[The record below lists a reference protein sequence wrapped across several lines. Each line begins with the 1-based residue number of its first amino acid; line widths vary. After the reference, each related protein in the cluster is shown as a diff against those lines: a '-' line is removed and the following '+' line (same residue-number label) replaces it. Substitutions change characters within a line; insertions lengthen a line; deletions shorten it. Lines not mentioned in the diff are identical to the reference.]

1 MKTNDSLR
9 YGILSG
15 LFLTPF
21 ISFIVLNDFF
31 FPFITGKAFVFR
43 IIIEIITLLW
53 LLLILRDKSYAPK
66 FSWIFIAVV
75 TFLGVMTLADIFSV
89 NPFKSFWSN
98 FERMEGLIT
107 LFHLGAYF
115 IVASSILNTRKLWD
129 RIFQTSIVAS
139 FLMGFYGL
147 LQLAG
152 KIVINQG
159 GVRLD
164 GTFGNAAYL
173 AVYMMFHVFLTTYL
187 LMTRKNSF
195 GLKFFYYITIVLQVV
210 ILYFTATRGAFLGLV
225 GGMILAM
232 ALVILFE
239 KERPVMKKT
248 AIGILVGILVLIG
261 GFFAVKNT
269 SFVNS
274 SPVLSRFSSISLSD
288 RTTKSRFL
296 IWNMAWQ
303 GFLERPILGWGQESV
318 NYVFNEHY
326 DPGMYGQEQWFDR
339 AHNVVFD
346 WLIAGGALGLLS
358 YISIFVATLY
368 LLWHKKNDSFSVV
381 EKSIFTGLLGGYVFN
396 NLFIFDNIGSYIL
409 FFSIIAYI
417 YTVSSSEEKN
427 LSIPFVSVYVKK
439 NILPAVSVLVMIF
452 MFYFL
457 NVRPIEANLSLLGA
471 FRVGQNDPAQ
481 SLKLFKDAI
490 SYKTLGLTEM
500 REQLL
505 GAVYDIAQSPK
516 VTQEIKSDF
525 YLTGTSEMLEQIK
538 ETPKDARNY
547 VVLGS
552 FFSRIGR
559 LDEALKYFLEAKKLS
574 PNKQTILFY
583 MGDAYINQKKYTEAL
598 EVLKEAY
605 ELEPIYTEAKTMYAI
620 ANIYAGNLKL
630 GNSLVGELGE
640 TATSDS
646 RVLNAYISAG
656 EYNKV
661 LVLLKDA
668 FDRDPTNLQ
677 KGVSLVAGYLQT
689 GQMTN
694 AVIQLQKLIDTHP
707 KFKSQGEYFISE
719 IRAGRNPSQQ

>member
-9 YGILSG
+9 YSILSG

-21 ISFIVLNDFF
+21 ISFVVLNDFF

-66 FSWIFIAVV
+66 FSWIFIAVA
-75 TFLGVMTLADIFSV
+75 TFLGVMTLADIFSI

-115 IVASSILNTRKLWD
+115 IVASSVLNTKKLWD
-129 RIFQTSIVAS
+129 RLFQTSIAAS
-139 FLMGFYGL
+139 FLMGLYGL

-173 AVYMMFHVFLTTYL
+173 AVYMMFHIFLTAYF
-187 LMTRKNSF
+187 LMTRKNSL
-195 GLKFFYYITIVLQVV
+195 GLKFFYYIAIVLQFI

-232 ALVILFE
+232 ALIILFE
-239 KERPVMKKT
+239 KERLVMKKT
-248 AIGILVGILVLIG
+248 AIGILVGIFILIG

-269 SFVNS
+269 SFVNN
-274 SPVLSRFSSISLSD
+274 SPVLSRFSSISISD

-303 GFLERPILGWGQESV
+303 GFQERPILGWGQESF
-318 NYVFNEHY
+318 NYVFNDHY
-326 DPGMYGQEQWFDR
+326 NPGMYGQEQWFDR

-358 YISIFVATLY
+358 YISIFVAALY
-368 LLWHKKNDSFSVV
+368 LLWRKKNDSFSIV

-396 NLFIFDNIGSYIL
+396 NLFIFDNLGSYIL
-409 FFSIIAYI
+409 FFSVIAYI

-427 LSIPFVSVYVKK
+427 LSIPFVSDYVKQ
-439 NILPAVSVLVMIF
+439 NIFPAVSVLVMIF

-471 FRVGQNDPAQ
+471 FRAGQSDPAQ
-481 SLKLFKDAI
+481 SLKLFKGAI

-516 VTQEIKSDF
+516 ATQEIKSDF
-525 YLTGTSEMLEQIK
+525 YLTGTNEMLEQIK

-547 VVLGS
+547 VVLGT

-559 LDEALKYFLEAKKLS
+559 YDEALKYFIEAEKLS

-583 MGDAYINQKKYTEAL
+583 IGDVYINQKKYTEAL

-605 ELEPIYTEAKTMYAI
+605 ELEPIYTEAKIMYAV

-630 GNSLVGELGE
+630 GNSLVEELGE
-640 TATSDS
+640 IATSDT
-646 RVLNAYISAG
+646 RVLNAYISVG

-668 FDRDPTNLQ
+668 FAKDPTNLQ
-677 KGVSLVAGYLQT
+677 KGVSLAAGYLQT

-694 AVIQLQKLIDTHP
+694 AVIQLQKLVDTHP
-707 KFKSQGEYFISE
+707 EFKSQGEYFISE